1 MELGTILGK
10 IIDGNTSLFLRY
22 GVVSAVTTGPN
33 RVSVKISG
41 STTAITGVRYLASYS
56 PTTSD
61 VVVCLLND
69 SDLIVLGKLT

>member
-1 MELGTILGK
+1 VELGAILSK
-10 IIDGNTSLFLRY
+10 IIDNNTSLFLRY
-22 GVVSAVTTGPN
+22 GVINAVTTGPS
-33 RVSVKISG
+33 RVSVRLSG
-41 STTAITGVRYLASYS
+41 SATAITGVRYLASYS

>member
-1 MELGTILGK
+1 MELGAILSK
-10 IIDGNTSLFLRY
+10 IIDNNTSLFLRY
-22 GVVSAVTTGPN
+22 GVVSAVTFSPS
-33 RVSVKISG
+33 RVSVKLSG
-41 STTAITGVRYLASYS
+41 SATPITGVRYLASYS